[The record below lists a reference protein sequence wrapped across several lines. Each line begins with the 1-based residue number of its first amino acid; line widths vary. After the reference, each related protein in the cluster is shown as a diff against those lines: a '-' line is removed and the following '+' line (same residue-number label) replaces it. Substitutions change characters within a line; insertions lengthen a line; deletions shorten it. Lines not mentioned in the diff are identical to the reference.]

1 MSVPPLFSIVSIIV
15 NNTAILDV
23 SLCPYYYST
32 MHFYLFHCVPNTIQH
47 CTFMCFIVTT
57 IVKKKTV
64 HFYVLHGVPIYR
76 VFDPPCHP
84 QISLCPRLQKNE
96 RVLNWS
102 PKKTYQKWQS
112 SQSLVMFGVSSSGLG
127 HFREWPVQDLSVV

>member
-1 MSVPPLFSIVSIIV
+1 MNNDTVNRPAAPSRWVSHLYSLFCPIHNS
-15 NNTAILDV
+15 ALLFV
-23 SLCPYYYST
+23 SLCPKYYST
-32 MHFYLFHCVPNTIQH
+32 LHFYVFHCDHN
-47 CTFMCFIVTT
+47 C
-57 IVKKKTV
+57 KKKTV

-112 SQSLVMFGVSSSGLG
+112 SQSLVMFGVSSSGLS